1 MRIVE
6 LTYISKNN
14 NSRSSSLIL
23 ISRTSYLELR
33 SSLASLLRLVRLG
46 SSNSYFYSNRVSKYS
61 RLDKTIGRL
70 LSFLFILEVIRELLL
85 LLLPLLLL
93 LLLLVPLLLLPLLLL
108 PLLFLLL
115 FYLLLLGLL

>member
-23 ISRTSYLELR
+23 TSRSSYLGLR
-33 SSLASLLRLVRLG
+33 SSLASLPRLVRLG
-46 SSNSYFYSNRVSKYS
+46 SSNSCFYSNRVSKRS

-70 LSFLFILEVIRELLL
+70 LSFLFILGVIGEL

-93 LLLLVPLLLLPLLLL
+93 PLPLLLLPLLLL
-108 PLLFLLL
+108 PLLLLLL

>member
-23 ISRTSYLELR
+23 ISRSSYLGLR
-33 SSLASLLRLVRLG
+33 SSLASLLRLVRLS

-61 RLDKTIGRL
+61 RLNKTIECL
-70 LSFLFILEVIRELLL
+70 LRFLFFLEVIVELLL
-85 LLLPLLLL
+85 LLLSLLPLLLL
-93 LLLLVPLLLLPLLLL
+93 LLSLLLSPLLLL